1 MNRRETRHVST
12 QSRSQAAHSGPPCG
26 RIARRSFVT
35 DLGMGLGTI
44 ALGSMLNRDL
54 RSAEQT
60 PATVNSSARAESI
73 PKAKNVIWVFLSGGV
88 SHLETFDPKPLLNK
102 FAGKTYDETQ
112 LPNPQKLPIYL
123 ERSRSVVGMDR
134 EVVSKIMP
142 LQVGF
147 QRRGQSGH
155 WVSDWLPHLGG
166 VVDDLCIVRSMYTT
180 DNDHNAEF
188 QFHTGRHSLDE
199 QQPTIG
205 SWISYGL
212 GSLNENLPQFVF
224 LGQYKDTRVKRNFD
238 ANYLGP
244 AHSGIELSLDPANP
258 LPFGKLA
265 AGVTA
270 EEQAAQFDLI
280 RRWNTAQAEQFPA
293 DSDLQA
299 RIRAYELAY
308 RMQMSAP
315 EALDLSRE
323 TAGTLN
329 VYGVDNATTEL
340 YGRRLL
346 TARRLAERGVRFTLV
361 YLSDYGEWDSH
372 SNIKELH
379 ARSCGR
385 VDKPLAGLIQDLK
398 QRGMLEDTLVVC
410 ATEFGR
416 TPALELTSLNKAGTG
431 RDHHPHGFTIW
442 MAGAGLK
449 KGILHGATD
458 ELGFHAVE
466 HPHYVTDIHAT
477 VLRLLGL
484 DSHDLTLPD
493 RKRLEIDFGRAIEE
507 ILA

>member
-1 MNRRETRHVST
+1 MNNPAST
-12 QSRSQAAHSGPPCG
+12 FCG
-26 RIARRSFVT
+26 RTRRGFLS
-35 DLGMGLGTI
+35 DLGLGFGGL
-44 ALGSMLNRDL
+44 ALGGMLLADGYGAAKAAELPRL
-54 RSAEQT
+54 PSAIQ
-60 PATVNSSARAESI
+60 

-102 FAGKTYDETQ
+102 FSGKTFDETN
-112 LPNPQKLPIYL
+112 LPNPQKLPIYR

-134 EVVSKIMP
+134 EVISTIMP
-142 LQVGF
+142 LQIGF
-147 QRRGQSGH
+147 KRYGQNGT
-155 WVSDWLPHLGG
+155 WVSDWLPNLAG

-188 QFHTGRHSLDE
+188 QFQNGRHSLDE
-199 QQPTIG
+199 QQPCIG

-244 AHSGIELSLDPANP
+244 QHSGIELSLDPANP
-258 LPFGKLA
+258 LPYGRRLPDVLPGEQQGQYELINRWNALA
-265 AGVTA
+265 AQSSPEDQQLA
-270 EEQAAQFDLI
+270 
-280 RRWNTAQAEQFPA
+280 
-293 DSDLQA
+293 A
-299 RIRAYELAY
+299 RIRSYELAY

-315 EALDLSRE
+315 EALDLSQE
-323 TAGTLN
+323 TQETKSL
-329 VYGVDNATTEL
+329 YGIDQATTEL
-340 YGRRLL
+340 YGKRLL
-346 TARRLAERGVRFTLV
+346 TARRLAERGVRYTLV

-379 ARSCGR
+379 AKCCGR
-385 VDKPLAGLIQDLK
+385 VDKPLAGLIADLK
-398 QRGMLEDTLVVC
+398 RRGMLDETLVVC

-416 TPALELTSLNKAGTG
+416 TPALEKTTLNKAGTG

-442 MAGAGLK
+442 MAGGGLK
-449 KGILHGATD
+449 SGYVHGTTD

-477 VLRLLGL
+477 TLHLLGI
-484 DSHDLTLPD
+484 DSRELNIPG
-493 RKRLEIDFGRAIEE
+493 RKRLEIDYGQVIKDIIA
-507 ILA
+507 

>member
-1 MNRRETRHVST
+1 MMTTPSRSANCGCVNRRGMLS
-12 QSRSQAAHSGPPCG
+12 
-26 RIARRSFVT
+26 
-35 DLGMGLGTI
+35 DLGMGFGGL
-44 ALGSMLNRDL
+44 ALGSLL
-54 RSAEQT
+54 SADGVGRPVQANEQGKRPRI
-60 PATVNSSARAESI
+60 PAR
-73 PKAKNVIWVFLSGGV
+73 AKNVIWVFLSGGV

-102 FAGKTYDETQ
+102 FAGKTFDETG
-112 LPNPQKLPIYL
+112 LANPQKLPVYQ

-134 EVVSKIMP
+134 EVISTIMP

-147 QRRGQSGH
+147 QQHGRNGT
-155 WVSDWLPHLGG
+155 WVSDWLPNLAQ

-188 QFHTGRHSLDE
+188 QFQNGRHSLDE
-199 QQPTIG
+199 QQPSIG
-205 SWISYGL
+205 SWVSYGL
-212 GSLNENLPQFVF
+212 GSLNEDLPQFVF

-244 AHSGIELSLDPANP
+244 QYAGVELSLDPASP
-258 LPFGKLA
+258 LPYGRRLPDVLA
-265 AGVTA
+265 G
-270 EEQAAQFDLI
+270 EQKAQFQLVNE
-280 RRWNTAQAEQFPA
+280 WNRLSAQQYPDDQQLA
-293 DSDLQA
+293 A
-299 RIRAYELAY
+299 RIRTYELAY

-315 EALDLSRE
+315 EALELAGE
-323 TAGTLN
+323 TQETQAL
-329 VYGVDNATTEL
+329 YGINDATTEL

-346 TARRLAERGVRFTLV
+346 TARRLAERGVRYTLV

-379 ARSCGR
+379 SRCCSR
-385 VDKPLAGLIQDLK
+385 VDKPLSGLIRDLK
-398 QRGMLEDTLVVC
+398 RRGMLDDTLVVC

-416 TPALELTSLNKAGTG
+416 TPALEKTSLNKAGTG

-442 MAGAGLK
+442 MAGGGLK
-449 KGILHGATD
+449 SGYVHGATD

-477 VLRLLGL
+477 TLHLLGI
-484 DSHDLTLPD
+484 DSRELNIPG
-493 RKRLEIDFGRAIEE
+493 RKRLEIDYGKVIDD